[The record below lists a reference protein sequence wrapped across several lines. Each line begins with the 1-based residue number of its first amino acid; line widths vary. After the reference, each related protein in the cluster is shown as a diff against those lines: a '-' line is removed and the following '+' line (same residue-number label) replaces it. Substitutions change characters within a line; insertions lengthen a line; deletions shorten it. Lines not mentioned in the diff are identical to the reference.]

1 MTIAGKI
8 NTLILVVAG
17 LSMVLLTLLT
27 AQQEYQV
34 YRNDLLRQISA
45 EVASQP
51 QLQLHVYYQDE
62 PALLGSLQSF
72 LALSPAVSYAII
84 HDTDGIDCRAKT
96 VPGPKAMRYRD

>member
-17 LSMVLLTLLT
+17 LSMLLLTLLT

-34 YRNDLLRQISA
+34 YRNDLLRQVSA

-51 QLQLHVYYQDE
+51 RVEGGGGVRQGD
-62 PALLGSLQSF
+62 
-72 LALSPAVSYAII
+72 
-84 HDTDGIDCRAKT
+84 
-96 VPGPKAMRYRD
+96 